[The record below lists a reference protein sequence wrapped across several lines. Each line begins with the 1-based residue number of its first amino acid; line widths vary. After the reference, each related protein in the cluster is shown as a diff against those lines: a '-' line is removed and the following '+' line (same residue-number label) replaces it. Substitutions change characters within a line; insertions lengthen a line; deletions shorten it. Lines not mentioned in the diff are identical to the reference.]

1 MEKLQLRATGAC
13 QGSLAWVLLPSS
25 HPELALPPRL
35 TWIELQL
42 RQEEHRSHLIHLL
55 AAGKCPLLTCT
66 MRRMPTPLRP
76 AEQLQVQGGA
86 GGFYL
91 VPTES
96 RLWNRLPRLECQRLR
111 TTADP
116 RITQAPGP

>member
-1 MEKLQLRATGAC
+1 MEKLQLKATGAC
-13 QGSLAWVLLPSS
+13 QGSPAWVLLPSG

-35 TWIELQL
+35 TWVELQL
-42 RQEEHRSHLIHLL
+42 RWEEHRSHLIHLL
-55 AAGKCPLLTCT
+55 AAGKCPLLTRT

-96 RLWNRLPRLECQRLR
+96 RLWNRLARLECQHLR

-116 RITQAPGP
+116 GITQAPGP